1 MIQTMPNDATD
12 FLPTRRS
19 LFSRLKNADDQ
30 AGWQEFF
37 DTYWKLIYGVA
48 RKAGLTD
55 AEAQDAVQ
63 ETVIAVNKHIGQ
75 FKYDPAKC
83 SFKTW
88 LLLLTRQRIARQ
100 FSKREKVGAHASAC
114 PPVAEGRGTLKREL
128 QPDDATRT
136 ATIERLPDPAADL
149 EAMWDEEWEKHLLT
163 IATERVKRQVKAEH
177 FQMFDLYVLQH
188 WPVRD
193 VARVLNVGTGQVYL
207 AKHRVGSLLKKE
219 IRKLEQESI

>member
-1 MIQTMPNDATD
+1 MADDATD
-12 FLPTRRS
+12 FLPTRRT
-19 LFSRLKNADDQ
+19 LLSRLKNADDQ

-63 ETVIAVNKHIGQ
+63 ETVIAVSKHIGE

-88 LLLLTRQRIARQ
+88 LLLLTRQRIGRQ
-100 FSKREKVGAHASAC
+100 FAKRQAALIRPAGTLSRQMGD
-114 PPVAEGRGTLKREL
+114 GRGEGAATG
-128 QPDDATRT
+128 DATART
-136 ATIERLPDPAADL
+136 ATIERIPDPATPDL
-149 EAMWDEEWEKHLLT
+149 ETLWDMEWEKHLLS
-163 IATERVKRQVKAEH
+163 IAIERVKRHVNAEQ
-177 FQMFDLYVLQH
+177 FQMFDLYVLQG

-193 VARVLNVGTGQVYL
+193 VARVLRVSAGQVYL
-207 AKHRVGSLLKKE
+207 AKHRVGTLLKKE
-219 IRKLEQESI
+219 LKQLAQGR